1 MNKTLDRAFA
11 KAALLPEP
19 EQERLARELLGHLDQ
34 LAELR
39 AEIDLGLADL
49 DAGLCGP
56 LDLDAMLL
64 ELNAEYKSRSG
75 L

>member
-19 EQERLARELLGHLDQ
+19 EQESLARELLDHLDH

-49 DAGLCGP
+49 DAGRFGP
-56 LDLDAMLL
+56 LDVEAMIR
-64 ELNAEYKSRSG
+64 ELRAENAER
-75 L
+75 